1 MLITPTVAPHLLHF
15 RSKSAPR
22 VSATMQRRNRL
33 HDSLPSKPIAEGD
46 AKSAGCRGGVAARS
60 CGYQRQRNAPR
71 GAAQEQPRRRLSG
84 LQKVVARS
92 GHKSGERRA
101 ESGEQTQEKKEAVD
115 VSL

>member
-46 AKSAGCRGGVAARS
+46 AKSAGCRGGVAARWI
-60 CGYQRQRNAPR
+60 GRDGMRVA
-71 GAAQEQPRRRLSG
+71 GVLSRFS
-84 LQKVVARS
+84 V
-92 GHKSGERRA
+92 EN
-101 ESGEQTQEKKEAVD
+101 ESGELRERSPVIGKQEVAQINRAA
-115 VSL
+115 